1 MALPVLAVGPIL
13 KAIGGFFRAIPLW
26 AWLAFAVLAAAFVY
40 GERKES
46 QGMTRGLAKGLAERD
61 KVQAAWNLAVARG
74 KEEIARIDRENAAAE
89 ATAKAE
95 GEAIGE
101 RRRRDLQDSIAER
114 DRTIAGLRAGTVRLQ
129 DRWASCVSQAQ
140 AGDAADLSSG
150 PVRADELRR
159 EIAEQISEADDAD
172 SRHARLVEFV
182 QVQQKLCEAVQ

>member
-1 MALPVLAVGPIL
+1 ME
-13 KAIGGFFRAIPLW
+13 
-26 AWLAFAVLAAAFVY
+26 WLTLAAAKAFIKRAWPLLLLILFGLLVV
-40 GERKES
+40 GALMIQTSRERAAFKAGDKAGAARV
-46 QGMTRGLAKGLAERD
+46 QKGWDA
-61 KVQAAWNLAVARG
+61 AVARG

-101 RRRRDLQDSIAER
+101 KRRRDLQDSIAER

-129 DRWASCVSQAQ
+129 DRWASCVPQAQ